1 MIEQQKL
8 GVLLPH
14 WIEHNEE
21 HAAEF
26 RDWAERAGPARE
38 GLLQAAAALE
48 EANRGLRR
56 ALAALVDQTPRPV
69 GKQVN
74 MT

>member
-1 MIEQQKL
+1 MNEQEKL

-26 RDWAERAGPARE
+26 RTWAERAGPAQE
-38 GLLQAAAALE
+38 GLLQAATALE
-48 EANRGLRR
+48 EANRALRQ
-56 ALAALVDQTPRPV
+56 ALAALTDQAS
-69 GKQVN
+69 GQ
-74 MT
+74 

>member
-1 MIEQQKL
+1 MNEQQKL

-26 RDWAERAGPARE
+26 RDWAARAGPARA

-48 EANRGLRR
+48 EANRGLRQ
-56 ALAALVDQTPRPV
+56 ALAALSADQE
-69 GKQVN
+69 VN
-74 MT
+74 VV

>member
-1 MIEQQKL
+1 MTEQKKL

-26 RDWAERAGPARE
+26 RDWAERAGPAQE

-48 EANRGLRR
+48 EANQGLRQ
-56 ALAALVDQTPRPV
+56 ALAALTGQP
-69 GKQVN
+69 Q
-74 MT
+74 

>member
-1 MIEQQKL
+1 MTEQQKL
-8 GVLLPH
+8 VVLLPH

-26 RDWAERAGPARE
+26 RDWAARAGPAQE

-48 EANRGLRR
+48 EANRALRQ
-56 ALAALVDQTPRPV
+56 ALAALSDRAS
-69 GKQVN
+69 
-74 MT
+74 